1 MLNFGCRGQEGLHA
15 LHKNSYTKFKN
26 DKGMNYYEMTYNDK
40 NKTQH
45 GIDPRENDQEIR
57 LYEKPC
63 DVNCPLSSLDFYLSN
78 LNPDHNCLI
87 QQPRQFPIQTCWY
100 AVQPMGKNKILGMM
114 TKISLQAGLSRRYTN
129 HCIKATV
136 ATGLKHA
143 GIDVLS
149 IMSVTGH
156 RNVKSLDSYIEGP
169 SDQQRRSLSATL
181 QSFADAEI
189 SSYDN
194 YIHPT
199 CNVVSESESI
209 LPLPTTV
216 RPVASSSSQEMH
228 MIPGEHCQ
236 IANVN
241 TTVSRNPLS
250 DMNLCTCL
258 YYWWYIHN

>member
-1 MLNFGCRGQEGLHA
+1 M
-15 LHKNSYTKFKN
+15 SY
-26 DKGMNYYEMTYNDK
+26 Y
-40 NKTQH
+40 
-45 GIDPRENDQEIR
+45 
-57 LYEKPC
+57 
-63 DVNCPLSSLDFYLSN
+63 
-78 LNPDHNCLI
+78 HNCLI

-114 TKISLQAGLSRRYTN
+114 AKISLQAGLSRRYTN

-149 IMSVTGH
+149 IMSITGH

-181 QSFADAEI
+181 
-189 SSYDN
+189 
-194 YIHPT
+194 PT

-228 MIPGEHCQ
+228 MTPGEHCQ

-241 TTVSRNPLS
+241 TTISRNPLS
-250 DMNLCTCL
+250 DMNLCTCQ